1 MRRRL
6 GTAGQIE
13 AYHAEDGR
21 LIGLYVPGD
30 FRDYASFPPFV
41 ETPEEQAHLA
51 QAYQVASPERERET
65 KAHLTEDPLPLQLVL
80 LNRDAGAYVRPHYH
94 RNDAP
99 ATSAMRHQILVCQR
113 GRLRV
118 GLYTSSGARLGHVT
132 LAPGDLVLMCEG
144 HSLEFLEPETKVIEI
159 KMGPFPGSDAADK
172 VDLDVDPEPV
182 RDETARDEMAR
193 DETRASR

>member
-1 MRRRL
+1 MQRRL

-13 AYHAEDGR
+13 AYHAADGR

-30 FRDYASFPPFV
+30 FTDYVSFPPFV
-41 ETPEEQAHLA
+41 ETPEELAHLA
-51 QAYQVASPERERET
+51 QAYRVVSPQRERET
-65 KAHLTEDPLPLQLVL
+65 KAHLTADALPLQLVL

-94 RNDAP
+94 LNDAP
-99 ATSAMRHQILVCQR
+99 AIPSTRHQILLCQR

-118 GLYTSSGARLGHVT
+118 GLYTSSGERLGHVT
-132 LAPGDLVLMCEG
+132 LGPGDLVLMCEG
-144 HSLEFLEPETKVIEI
+144 HSLEFVEPETKVIEV

-182 RDETARDEMAR
+182 RDETRAAR
-193 DETRASR
+193 

>member
-1 MRRRL
+1 MRKRL
-6 GTAGQIE
+6 GPSGQIE

-30 FRDYASFPPFV
+30 FTDYVSFPPFV
-41 ETPEEQAHLA
+41 ETAEERAHLA
-51 QAYQVASPERERET
+51 QAYKVTSPQRERET
-65 KAHLTEDPLPLQLVL
+65 KAHHTEDALPLQLVL

-99 ATSAMRHQILVCQR
+99 ATTATRHQILICQR

-118 GLYTSSGARLGHVT
+118 GLYTQSGERLGRVT
-132 LAPGDLVLMCEG
+132 LGPGDLVLMCEG
-144 HSLEFLEPETKVIEI
+144 HSLEFLDPETKVIEI

-172 VDLDVDPEPV
+172 VDLDVDREPV
-182 RDETARDEMAR
+182 R